1 MSPITGNAERC
12 ARATNGHATAVP
24 PTTNVMNSRRLIAF
38 PGFHVANSRHAN
50 LFDYLVSEIK
60 YIARD
65 GKPNGFRG
73 SQIDDEL
80 KFGRLFDGKVP
91 WPRTLNNL
99 VDVGCG
105 AAEKICYAHTVA
117 HEAAILHVTRC
128 VVHVGDAVPLGAARH
143 SCSIG
148 EEVRT

>member
-91 WPRTLNNL
+91 WPRTFNNL

-117 HEAAILHVTRC
+117 HEAATYVDKIVKGARP
-128 VVHVGDAVPLGAARH
+128 GD
-143 SCSIG
+143 
-148 EEVRT
+148 